1 MLNITGYS
9 DRIYGRPGDVVRFM
23 VSCEESLHYQA
34 EIVRIICG
42 DDNPAGPG
50 VREEV
55 FATEI
60 TGLYQGRKQ
69 AIRAGS
75 YVSVPGN
82 GDLDEL
88 GSFTMQV
95 FVWPTTPEK
104 GRQGLV
110 TKWDAAAGSGFA
122 LSIDAQGCVALELGD
137 GKGGMTTVATERP
150 MLARRWYR
158 VGAVYDGET
167 GAMRVFQSPLK
178 PVPGIAD
185 GGVTECSATGA
196 MAGNSAPLLF
206 AAMGGE
212 DGEASG
218 FYNGKLDSPLLAS
231 AALGEDDCAEIAGEI
246 PQDLQG
252 VVLGCWDFSEGM
264 GSQIAIDRSPLMLHG
279 KVVNFPARA
288 MTGWNYSGEAM
299 NFAASPREWG
309 AIHFHDDDIYDA
321 GWETDFALTI
331 PPEMKSG
338 LYAARLRIGED
349 EEYIPFVVGPAPGA
363 EKKIAFLLPT
373 ASYMAYGNDR
383 LAMDGGGAELLN
395 NIVNIVGPQDI
406 FLNDHPE
413 YGGSLYD
420 LHSDGSGICHS
431 SRLRP
436 LVNMRPKRQ
445 GLLGGFGGSKLW
457 QFAADTHVIDWL
469 EQSGESYDIIC
480 DEELHDKGF
489 LILARYKVVLTGT
502 HPEYT
507 STEMLDAICA
517 YRDRGGRMMYLGGNG
532 FYWRIA
538 YHAQCP
544 GIIELRR
551 GESGVR
557 AWAAA
562 PGETY
567 QAFDGRQGGL
577 WMRLGRSPQ
586 TVVGVGFSA
595 QGFDISG
602 HYERLPDSYRPAAAF
617 IFDGVGDEK
626 IGDFGLI
633 GGGAAGLEV
642 DRAAPELGTP
652 PNALVLAQSRNL
664 TNSYLIVPEEFLE
677 TAPGLGAD
685 ENPLARADMVF
696 FTVEGGG
703 AVFSTGS
710 IAWAGSLSHNGYEN
724 NVARITHNV
733 LRRFV
738 SDEAFPA

>member
-1 MLNITGYS
+1 MLKITGYS
-9 DRIYGRPGDVVRFM
+9 DRIYARPGDVVRFM
-23 VSCEESLHYQA
+23 VSCEEQMSYQA

-50 VREEV
+50 VKEAV
-55 FATEI
+55 FAADIAGT
-60 TGLYQGRKQ
+60 YPGRKQ
-69 AIRAGS
+69 DIRAGS
-75 YVSVPGN
+75 YVCVPAN
-82 GDLDEL
+82 PTLNAVR
-88 GSFTMQV
+88 SFTVQV
-95 FVWPTTPEK
+95 FVWPTTPDK
-104 GRQGLV
+104 GCQGLV
-110 TKWDAAAGSGFA
+110 TKWDKAAGSGFA
-122 LSIDAQGCVALELGD
+122 LIIDAQGCVALQISD
-137 GKGGMTTVATERP
+137 GKGGITTVSTERP

-158 VGAVYDGET
+158 VGAAYDGET
-167 GAMRVFQSPLK
+167 GIMRVFQHPLR
-178 PVPGIAD
+178 PMPGIED
-185 GGVTECSATGA
+185 GGAAERAAPAAVAE
-196 MAGNSAPLLF
+196 NSAPLLF
-206 AAMGGE
+206 AAMGDERGE
-212 DGEASG
+212 LNC
-218 FYNGKLDSPLLAS
+218 FYNGKLDSPRLAAVALDENAC
-231 AALGEDDCAEIAGEI
+231 AAIAGEI
-246 PQDLQG
+246 PQHLSG
-252 VVLGCWDFSEGM
+252 VVLGSWDFSEGVA
-264 GSQIAIDRSPLMLHG
+264 SQIAIDRSPFRLLG
-279 KVVNFPARA
+279 NVVNFPARA
-288 MTGWNYSGEAM
+288 MTGWNWSGETM
-299 NFAASPREWG
+299 NFAASPGEWG

-321 GWETDFALTI
+321 GWEPDFALTI

-338 LYAARLRIGED
+338 LYAAHLRCGED

-363 EKKIAFLLPT
+363 ESRIAFLLPT

-406 FLNDHPE
+406 FLNEHPE

-469 EQSGESYDIIC
+469 ERSGEAYDIIS
-480 DEELHDKGF
+480 DEALHDQGYS
-489 LILARYKVVLTGT
+489 LLAPYRVVITGT

-507 STEMLDAICA
+507 STGMLDAICA
-517 YRDRGGRMMYLGGNG
+517 YRDRGGRIMYLGGNG

-538 YHAQCP
+538 YHSQCP

-586 TVVGVGFSA
+586 SVVGVGFSA

-602 HYERLPDSYRPAAAF
+602 HYERLADSFRAAAAF
-617 IFDGVGDEK
+617 IFEGVGEEK

-642 DRAAPELGTP
+642 DRAAPELGSP
-652 PNALVLAQSRNL
+652 PNALILAQSRNL

-685 ENPLARADMVF
+685 ENQLARADMVF
-696 FTVEGGG
+696 FTVENGG

-733 LRRFV
+733 LRRFL
-738 SDEAFPA
+738 SGAAFPA